1 MFIALPILPV
11 GAPVKHT
18 PRKRH
23 RPSQFLN
30 GIDFWP
36 FLSIQTVL
44 LIIFMGNVPPHPF
57 HGTSLDLAV
66 VDHAKPMLSAIRE
79 DAMLVTVTRDGRVFY
94 GTHQMRGDDLPPA
107 IRDAVRRGSE
117 RKVYLK
123 VDARA
128 KYGDAVVV
136 IDQVRQAGIE
146 NIGIITDRR

>member
-1 MFIALPILPV
+1 M
-11 GAPVKHT
+11 KTT
-18 PRKRH
+18 PRERR

-30 GIDFWP
+30 GIDFWA

-79 DAMLVTVTRDGRVFY
+79 DAMLVTVSRDGRVFY
-94 GTHQMRGDDLPPA
+94 GTNQMQPDDLPPA
-107 IRDAVRRGSE
+107 IRDAVRQGSE
-117 RKVYLK
+117 RKVFLK

-128 KYGDAVVV
+128 KYDAAALV
-136 IDQVRQAGIE
+136 IQQVSQAGIE
-146 NIGIITDRR
+146 NIGIITEQRQPRSH